1 MNKGFIIV
9 AVFIIGIAIVWYLP
23 LKNNKTDSTAPQVL
37 LSEIVDQTR
46 FMSTDAIASR
56 IINDDPSLLLL
67 DVRSAYEFEE
77 YSLPGAVNVPFETL
91 LVSNWID
98 SLDVKNSDIVI
109 FSNDDL
115 YADQAWFLL
124 RQEEYKNTYIMKG
137 GLNEWFTTIMLPE
150 KPNVE
155 ASTEAFELYS
165 FRKGASLYFGGSIQ
179 EVPIAKEKEKVT
191 QVKAPAPK
199 KKVEVK
205 QKVKKPA
212 EGGC

>member
-23 LKNNKTDSTAPQVL
+23 LKNTKTDLTAPQVL

-77 YSLPGAVNVPFETL
+77 YSLQGAVNVPFETL

-98 SLDVKNSDIVI
+98 SLDVKNTDIVI

-137 GLNEWFTTIMLPE
+137 GLNEWFRTIMLPE
-150 KPNVE
+150 QPNVE
-155 ASTEAFELYS
+155 ASTEALELYS
-165 FRKGASLYFGGSIQ
+165 FTKGASLYFGGSIQ
-179 EVPIAKEKEKVT
+179 EIPIAKEKEKVT